1 MTDQGDKSI
10 EFWQR
15 TFNKVFWL
23 GVAGVVAL
31 GLNTVALLAEKNRKK
46 SKKEEKEKEGKDR
59 LLNTPDK
66 KEARNSRINSADP
79 LAGIPPLS
87 LDGPELKASRKG
99 SLVPHTMDPHNPHQ
113 IHRIVFTG
121 GPCGGRSA

>member
-1 MTDQGDKSI
+1 MADQADRGI

-31 GLNTVALLAEKNRKK
+31 AINTAFVVSSKSRK
-46 SKKEEKEKEGKDR
+46 SKKKDKTVKNEKVVKLPSRKD
-59 LLNTPDK
+59 
-66 KEARNSRINSADP
+66 SFDP
-79 LAGIPPLS
+79 LAGMARLNLEATPDVRP
-87 LDGPELKASRKG
+87 SRKG
-99 SLVPHTMDPHNPHQ
+99 SMIPNEHVVNNHL

-121 GPCGGRSA
+121 GPCGGSFF